1 MLTDFGGKHHSEAR
15 GIALQGDGKIVAAGC
30 STDFAV
36 ARYTTS
42 GTLDMSFGSG
52 GKVLTNL
59 GIESS
64 DNAYALAVQPDGKI
78 IAAGVSDHY
87 ERSGYFG
94 YFALVRYTK

>member
-1 MLTDFGGKHHSEAR
+1 M
-15 GIALQGDGKIVAAGC
+15 
-30 STDFAV
+30 
-36 ARYTTS
+36 
-42 GTLDMSFGSG
+42 
-52 GKVLTNL
+52 LTNL